1 MGKRN
6 IEIKVRLNRKEAE
19 LLNKHVKKSRLSRE
33 AYLRHLINGLVPQDA
48 PPPDYYHFMRELH
61 GVGNNLNQIAQKA
74 HVLGV
79 IDERRY
85 DEEMRKFDQ
94 LVRDITKAVILPRA
108 MDTKGSPRSLLRGEK
123 EHPRSGEP
131 FDACGKSDKRSAV

>member
-1 MGKRN
+1 MRKRN
-6 IEIKVRLNRKEAE
+6 CRVQVRLDNKEYQGFMKAVRK
-19 LLNKHVKKSRLSRE
+19 SGLSQE
-33 AYLRHLINGLVPQDA
+33 VYLRHLINGVVPQDA

-85 DEEMRKFDQ
+85 DEEMKKFDQ

-131 FDACGKSDKRSAV
+131 FDACGKSGKRSAV